1 MTHIPPRSR
10 GTLRAQADHSY
21 LSRAIMMP
29 AQRFI
34 HTEAIGG
41 IVLLAATIAA
51 LTLANSP
58 LASEY
63 HHILDHHLTLSF
75 GLFTVDLTVEE
86 WINDGLMAIF
96 FFVVGLEIKREVI
109 HGQLSTVRT
118 ATLPVVAAVGGMVI
132 PAAIYVAF
140 NLGGSGEAVRGWGI
154 PMATDIAFALGV
166 LALLGRRIPSEL
178 RVFMLGLAVV
188 DDLGAIAVIA
198 FAYTETIDFAQLG
211 IAAALVV
218 VMMVTNRLG
227 LRQPAVTAG
236 LAFVIWV
243 AVLKSGVHATVAG
256 VLIAVLTPA
265 TPATSG
271 KQFADESEALLAEY
285 RTSIVAED
293 RDRAEVALGE
303 IEHLV
308 RLTEAPLERMER
320 LLHPWTSYVILPAF
334 ALANAGIHF
343 SGGGFSD
350 ALFQNN
356 VAIGIIAGLV
366 LGKPLGIVLFPLV
379 ASRLGLVSLPTAT
392 KWSHVLGVG
401 FVAGIGFTVAI
412 FVTGLAFNQSPE
424 LIDYGKLAVLGASV
438 VAGLLGYTILRF
450 ASRSV
455 RL

>member
-118 ATLPVVAAVGGMVI
+118 ATLPVVAAIGGMVI

-140 NLGGSGEAVRGWGI
+140 NLGGSGDAIRGWGI

-265 TPATSG
+265 TPDTSG
-271 KQFADESEALLAEY
+271 QQFADESEALLAEY
-285 RTSIVAED
+285 RTSLVAGD

-379 ASRLGLVSLPTAT
+379 ASRLGLVSLPAAT
-392 KWSHVLGVG
+392 KWSHVVGVG

>member
-63 HHILDHHLTLSF
+63 HRILDHHLTLSF

-109 HGQLSTVRT
+109 RGQLSTVRT

-218 VMMVTNRLG
+218 VMMVANRLG

-236 LAFVIWV
+236 IAFVIWV

-285 RTSIVAED
+285 RTSIVAGD

-356 VAIGIIAGLV
+356 VAIGIVAGLV
-366 LGKPLGIVLFPLV
+366 VGKPLGIVLFPLV